1 MENVKQMEQTNNTW
15 NPEIDELTGLH
26 NRSAFYRHAKT
37 LIEREPD
44 AQYMI
49 IISDIESFKAI
60 NIRYGEEMG
69 DSLLRYVGDSL
80 KAFNNEGTL
89 FGRYSGDQFVG
100 IIRQNEAHST
110 EDLRPMAEGMAIMY
124 KNAPVSHFEV
134 KFGIYDNVEKD
145 IPISI
150 MCDRAM
156 MALRT
161 IKHQYGKMVAIY
173 DQRMRQQYMKEQQ
186 IQESME
192 EALSER
198 QFKVYYQPKHDA
210 LSGELIGAEALVRWI
225 HPVYGFM
232 SPGEFLPIFE
242 KNGFISTLDKY
253 VYRTVLQDQKRWKE
267 SGLHIVPVSVNASR
281 RDIIHASFL
290 EEVISVIDSA
300 DVDADM
306 LHMEITET
314 TFIEDIEILRPI
326 IEKVRE
332 RGIRIELD
340 DFGSGFSA
348 LSLLTSLPLD
358 VIKLDKSFIDNLE
371 QQKIIV
377 ENVIKLCHDLGF
389 KLTAEGVETAD
400 QLEELVRMKCD
411 TIQGYYFSKPLA
423 ADGFEEYMKH
433 YSA

>member
-1 MENVKQMEQTNNTW
+1 
-15 NPEIDELTGLH
+15 
-26 NRSAFYRHAKT
+26 
-37 LIEREPD
+37 
-44 AQYMI
+44 
-49 IISDIESFKAI
+49 
-60 NIRYGEEMG
+60 
-69 DSLLRYVGDSL
+69 
-80 KAFNNEGTL
+80 
-89 FGRYSGDQFVG
+89 
-100 IIRQNEAHST
+100 
-110 EDLRPMAEGMAIMY
+110 MAEGMAIMY

-150 MCDRAM
+150 MCDRAI

-186 IQESME
+186 IQECME
-192 EALSER
+192 EALNEK

-210 LSGELIGAEALVRWI
+210 VSGELIGGEALVRWI

-340 DFGSGFSA
+340 DFGSGFSS